1 MTRDLARL
9 YSKDVRQIDLDVN
22 RTYRDH
28 IMFRERYNT
37 KQQELFHVL
46 AAYSMYNSEV
56 SYCQGMSQVAA
67 LLLMYLTSEEDA
79 FWALHQLMTN
89 QTYNMHAAFIPSFPK
104 LQRFQELHD
113 KVGSLLYLVSRP
125 GGEINFI
132 NYFLDSSEEA
142 EEGSETLDL

>member
-1 MTRDLARL
+1 MTRDIDCLMTRDLGRL
-9 YSKDVRQIDLDVN
+9 YSKEVRQIDLDVN

-89 QTYNMHAAFIPSFPK
+89 QNYNMHAAFIPSFPK

-113 KVGSLLYLVSRP
+113 KVG
-125 GGEINFI
+125 
-132 NYFLDSSEEA
+132 
-142 EEGSETLDL
+142 